1 MKQMIFSVIKR
12 MVMWMVLAALLF
24 AIFGYFSAGSE
35 GFVNGL
41 GWGAILGLLGGLGGT
56 GFNSGADWVHENS
69 KQMGKN
75 ILDKHW
81 NE

>member
-1 MKQMIFSVIKR
+1 MKQMVLSAIKR
-12 MVMWMVLAALLF
+12 VMRWMVLAALLF

-41 GWGAILGLLGGLGGT
+41 GWGAILGLMGGLGGV
-56 GFNSGADWVHENS
+56 GFNSGAYWVHEES
-69 KQMGKN
+69 KRMGKT